1 MRRSQIFTPSV
12 TALVRKRLCESG
24 ACVLNM
30 EPWETQAE
38 NKNDKSANALL
49 KEAVNQASLADQVWK
64 CFIPAH
70 PVTLIIPGS
79 IVTPGPK
86 S

>member
-12 TALVRKRLCESG
+12 TALVRKILCEPG

-30 EPWETQAE
+30 EPWEIQAE

-49 KEAVNQASLADQVWK
+49 KEAVNQASLVDQVWK

-70 PVTLIIPGS
+70 PVTVIIPGS
-79 IVTPGPK
+79 IVTHGPQ